1 MLLGQHVLQRRLGQ
15 ASWARSGFYLRND
28 PHTVRGADVAFIHSE
43 KLPAAGL
50 PEGFSS
56 LVPDLVVEV
65 VSPNDRGAEVIAKV
79 AEWLALGLETV
90 WMAYPSARSVHIYTD
105 VRGSRILGGDELLE
119 GRGGLAGFRVPVCAL
134 LEG

>member
-1 MLLGQHVLQRRLGQ
+1 
-15 ASWARSGFYLRND
+15 S
-28 PHTVRGADVAFIHSE
+28 
-43 KLPAAGL
+43 
-50 PEGFSS
+50 
-56 LVPDLVVEV
+56 
-65 VSPNDRGAEVIAKV
+65 AKV